1 MRLLR
6 FLIYP
11 IFGLS
16 LLGGY
21 GFYVFTGRDLGA
33 TSVDTRAMPPGT
45 RRPGGGFAVAPIFWY
60 GGYAGGK

>member
-1 MRLLR
+1 MRFLS

-21 GFYVFTGRDLGA
+21 GFTGRDLGS
-33 TSVDTRAMPPGT
+33 TSVETRAMPPGS
-45 RRPGGGFAVAPIFWY
+45 RRPGGGFVVAPIFWY